1 MGPSRERRGGL
12 KRAASSHRVQQ
23 NAVLLV
29 LLGVQHVITVGRGRS
44 QVSPEANPH
53 CFATPA
59 AQDSPFLAESNT
71 HEARLVGPV
80 RFHSD
85 GLVESSALARPL
97 YGPREGSD
105 RGRGCAR
112 TRALALAGGLA
123 DGWPQSSGTLASRF
137 TE

>member
-1 MGPSRERRGGL
+1 MGPSRERRGRRANRL
-12 KRAASSHRVQQ
+12 ERAAGTHRVQQ

-29 LLGVQHVITVGRGRS
+29 LLGVQHVITVGKGRS

-59 AQDSPFLAESNT
+59 ARDSPFLAESNT

-85 GLVESSALARPL
+85 GLVESSALARPP
-97 YGPREGSD
+97 YGPRERSD
-105 RGRGCAR
+105 RGVGAARARGLSLLR
-112 TRALALAGGLA
+112 G
-123 DGWPQSSGTLASRF
+123 SG
-137 TE
+137 

>member
-1 MGPSRERRGGL
+1 MGSRRERRGGL
-12 KRAASSHRVQQ
+12 ERAAGTHRVQQ

-29 LLGVQHVITVGRGRS
+29 LLGVQHVITVGRGGS
-44 QVSPEANPH
+44 QVSPETNPH
-53 CFATPA
+53 CFATPVA
-59 AQDSPFLAESNT
+59 RDSPFLAESNT

-105 RGRGCAR
+105 HGPGL
-112 TRALALAGGLA
+112 RAHAGSRSCGGLA
-123 DGWPQSSGTLASRF
+123 DGLPQSSGTLW
-137 TE
+137 